1 MDEEIHNSRLDR
13 QQFDRVFGENI
24 KQGYFGGYDSSQ
36 VRNVNRDPDTEYATQ
51 LSIWIDNDMMV
62 LDTTLIS

>member
-1 MDEEIHNSRLDR
+1 MKKYTTQDWTDSNLTGFLEK
-13 QQFDRVFGENI
+13 NI

-51 LSIWIDNDMMV
+51 LSICIDNDMMV